1 MIMEWLLQLQLP
13 YWHEFLT
20 VIVFLFGACIGSYL
34 NVCIYRIPRE
44 LSTVAPRSFCPS
56 CRKKIPWFCN
66 IPFLSYISLKGK
78 CRYCKQAISPRYFIV
93 EALVAILFTLAW
105 LKLAVVTDH
114 RPLSLVPV
122 YDWKLIP
129 VYWVI
134 IFGLL
139 LGTFVD
145 FEHMIIPDRVTLG
158 GIAAGLVIS
167 AVIPSLHG
175 QESILISLL
184 WSAIGAATGWGIL
197 WLVAIVGSMIFR
209 KDAMGFGDVKLLSAI
224 GAFLGAKAV
233 LFTIVVSSLFG
244 SIVGLG
250 LVFAG
255 KKEMQSRIPYGP
267 YLALAAIVWI
277 FWGPMILEAYLNFI
291 TPPRA
296 LP

>member
-1 MIMEWLLQLQLP
+1 MHIFDLYLP

-44 LSTVAPRSFCPS
+44 LSTVAPRSFCPD
-56 CRKKIPWFCN
+56 CGEKIPWFCN
-66 IPFLSYISLKGK
+66 IPFFSYIFLRGK
-78 CRYCKQAISPRYFIV
+78 CRFCRKKISPRYFVV
-93 EALVAILFTLAW
+93 EALVAVLFTLIW
-105 LKLAVVTDH
+105 LKLAVVTEH
-114 RPLSLVPV
+114 RPLSIVPV
-122 YDWKLIP
+122 YDWKLVP
-129 VYWVI
+129 VYWLV

-158 GIAAGLVIS
+158 GIAAGLVLS
-167 AVIPSLHG
+167 AVVPSLHG
-175 QESILISLL
+175 QQSMLRSLL
-184 WSAIGAATGWGIL
+184 WSGAGAATGWGIL
-197 WLVAIVGSMIFR
+197 WLVAIVGSIIFR

-233 LFTIVVSSLFG
+233 LFTIVVSSLCG
-244 SIVGLG
+244 SIVGLA
-250 LVFAG
+250 LVLAR

-277 FWGPMILEAYLNFI
+277 LWGPAILESYLNLI
-291 TPPRA
+291 TPPTA